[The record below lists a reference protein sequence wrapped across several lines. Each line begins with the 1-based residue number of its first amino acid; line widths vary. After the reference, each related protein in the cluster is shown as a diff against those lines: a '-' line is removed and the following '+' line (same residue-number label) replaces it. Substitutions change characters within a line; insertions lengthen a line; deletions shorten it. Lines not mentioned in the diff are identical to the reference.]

1 MEREVMNKTT
11 ELQRAALK
19 AGQERARGFIGCI
32 VKTKIKH
39 GGNQLVQVA
48 CYNGTPF
55 TMTCNEVLKGLAAW
69 I

>member
-1 MEREVMNKTT
+1 MNKTT

-19 AGQERARGFIGCI
+19 AGQETARGFIGCI

-39 GGNQLVQVA
+39 GGSQLVQVA
-48 CYNGTPF
+48 CYNGVPF